1 MGSMAGDLVL
11 LVISTS
17 SSSSWDD
24 GAGLKVIPVG
34 ELVLVLVVPGANVI
48 VPSPPP
54 KVGF

>member
-11 LVISTS
+11 LFISTS

-34 ELVLVLVVPGANVI
+34 ELVLVVVPGANVI

-54 KVGF
+54 MVGF

>member
-11 LVISTS
+11 LFISTS
-17 SSSSWDD
+17 SLSSWDD

-34 ELVLVLVVPGANVI
+34 ELVLVVPGANVI

-54 KVGF
+54 MVGF